1 MSLVLPNCIV
11 VDVSHWQDP
20 KAINWKQ
27 AHDVGNVHGA
37 IVKLVQ
43 NGSVDNAAV
52 DHLYNAYE
60 GGVELLGC
68 YDFLTANDDV
78 KQYIAALTK
87 EFQGNFST
95 RLVAFDEEKNAGSQV
110 TVAMVEQRTKEF
122 YAAEGRYPT
131 QYMGKDGPDGTGR
144 GLPNATLSMCDLWLP
159 KYGPEPDASRL
170 PAGFRLPKNDTESGG
185 VLRLWQ
191 FTGDGINAPRQWPAG
206 IPLNLDLSYAMGFS
220 SLEAFFA
227 WWQGGKVEAPAT
239 AGETTSAKEGATNG
253 DAVSS

>member
-1 MSLVLPNCIV
+1 MTLVLPNCIV

-20 KAINWKQ
+20 KAINWKD
-27 AHDVGNVHGA
+27 AHDEGNVHGA
-37 IVKLVQ
+37 IVKLIQ
-43 NGSVDNAAV
+43 GGSLDKAAV

-78 KQYIAALTK
+78 AALIADLLK

-95 RLVAFDEEKNAGSQV
+95 RLVAFDNEKNPSSQV

-144 GLPNATLSMCDLWLP
+144 GLPNATLSLCDLWLP
-159 KYGPEPDASRL
+159 KYGPEPDQNHL
-170 PAGFRLPKNDTESGG
+170 PAGFRLPRNDTESGG

-191 FTGDGINAPRQWPAG
+191 FTGDGINAPSRWPAG
-206 IPLNLDLSYAMGFS
+206 LPPKLDLSYAMGFS
-220 SLEAFFA
+220 SFAAFQS
-227 WWQGGKVEAPAT
+227 WWEGTKVRINAT
-239 AGETTSAKEGATNG
+239 AETETEAGSDGN
-253 DAVSS
+253 VPS